1 MSNLITSR
9 REIIDVSTGE
19 IQQEIALKVEK
30 KKTPYFIRWFYED
43 IGTLFHLTASAKDVL
58 WMIVMRMNSENKI
71 ALDQDEINELC
82 KMSLELP
89 KISNI
94 KPQLPLFE
102 RPKKDN
108 QKEEVKKEKAFE
120 GYSERVVRKS
130 IDQLYLAG
138 ILIRINKGKY
148 MVHPNIATKTT
159 DREVEIAK
167 LSLTYDNT
175 GKRYLVTEFKLKENI

>member
-1 MSNLITSR
+1 MANLITSK
-9 REIIDVSTGE
+9 REIVDISTGE
-19 IQQEIALKVEK
+19 THQEIALKVEK

-43 IGTLFHLTASAKDVL
+43 IGTLFHLTASSKDVL

-89 KISNI
+89 STSKI

-102 RPKKDN
+102 RPKK
-108 QKEEVKKEKAFE
+108 EVKEKGKEKPFE

-148 MVHPNIATKTT
+148 MIHPNIATKTT
-159 DREVEIAK
+159 DREVELAK
-167 LSLTYDNT
+167 LSLNYDNT
-175 GKRYLVTEFKLKENI
+175 GKRYLITEFTLKSNV